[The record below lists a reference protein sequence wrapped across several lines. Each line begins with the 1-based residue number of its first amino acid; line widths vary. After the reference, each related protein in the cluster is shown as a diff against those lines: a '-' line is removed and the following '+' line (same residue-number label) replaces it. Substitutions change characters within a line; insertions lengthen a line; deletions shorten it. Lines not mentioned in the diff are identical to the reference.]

1 MKIKLNIDIGEGPYQ
16 VTTSFG
22 NVIEWERK
30 FKKQASDLAKGVG
43 YEDLAF
49 LAFVASKSAGL
60 PTPAVFDDFVKKI
73 VDVDVLEE
81 DPTNPTQAA
90 AGATD

>member
-1 MKIKLNIDIGEGPYQ
+1 
-16 VTTSFG
+16 
-22 NVIEWERK
+22 
-30 FKKQASDLAKGVG
+30 
-43 YEDLAF
+43 
-49 LAFVASKSAGL
+49 
-60 PTPAVFDDFVKKI
+60 VFDDFVKKI

>member
-1 MKIKLNIDIGEGPYQ
+1 MKIRLNIDIGDGPYQ

-22 NVIEWERK
+22 NIIEWERK

-49 LAFVASKSAGL
+49 LGFVATKSAGL
-60 PTPAVFDDFVKKI
+60 STPAVFDDFIKKL

-81 DPTNPTQAA
+81 EPTNPTQAA

>member
-1 MKIKLNIDIGEGPYQ
+1 MKLKLNIDIGAGPYE
-16 VTTSFG
+16 VTTTFG

-30 FKKQASDLAKGVG
+30 FKKQASDLSKGVG

-49 LAFVASKSAGL
+49 LAFVATRSAGL
-60 PTPAVFDDFVKKI
+60 PTPAVFDDFIKKL

-81 DPTNPTQAA
+81 EPTNPTSAA
-90 AGATD
+90 VGATD

>member
-1 MKIKLNIDIGEGPYQ
+1 MKIRLNINIGDGPYQ

-22 NVIEWERK
+22 NIIEWERK
-30 FKKQASDLAKGVG
+30 FKKQATDLAKGVG

-49 LAFVASKSAGL
+49 LGFVATKSAGL

-81 DPTNPTQAA
+81 EPTNPTPAA
-90 AGATD
+90 AGATA